1 MNDQANRLRQM
12 NEMMGASRS
21 AILKPIQTQARVITV
36 TSGKG
41 GVGKTNV
48 TVALAVAFA
57 RLGKKVLILDADLGL
72 SNVDV
77 ILGASAPGNLFQVI
91 HNGLDL
97 NDVVADGPLGIKFI
111 SGGSG
116 IYDLSNLSDSQIQY
130 FLHQVGQFDNW
141 ADIILIDT
149 GAGLNRMVLNFVL
162 AADEVVVVT
171 TPEPT
176 AVADAYAVIKA
187 YAAKGGQS
195 PVRLIVNRVRELAE
209 GEGVLNKL
217 AKVSQRFLGLPI
229 SHLGFIFEDRMVQK
243 SVTSQVPLMVAYPD
257 SVAARCIDRIAHS
270 LIFGEDLPV
279 PRGIR
284 GLFQRLLARGCTGS
298 W

>member
-12 NEMMGASRS
+12 NEMTGSSRS

-41 GVGKTNV
+41 GVGKTNL

-57 RLGKKVLILDADLGL
+57 RLGKNVLILDADLGL

-116 IYDLSNLSDSQIQY
+116 IYDLSNLSDSQIHY

-162 AADEVVVVT
+162 AADEVIVVT

-187 YAAKGGQS
+187 YAAQGGQS
-195 PVRLIVNRVRELAE
+195 PVRLVVNRVRELAE

-270 LIFGEDLPV
+270 LVFGEDLPV
-279 PRGIR
+279 PRGIK
-284 GLFQRLLARGCTGS
+284 GLFQRLLARG
-298 W
+298 

>member
-1 MNDQANRLRQM
+1 MNDQANRLRQL
-12 NEMMGASRS
+12 NEMMGSSRS

-41 GVGKTNV
+41 GVGKTNL

-91 HNGLDL
+91 HNGLSL

-162 AADEVVVVT
+162 AADEVIVVT

-187 YAAKGGQS
+187 YAAQGGQS
-195 PVRLIVNRVRELAE
+195 PIRLIVNRVRELAE

-217 AKVSQRFLGLPI
+217 SKVSQRFLGLSI

-243 SVTSQVPLMVAYPD
+243 SVTSQVPLMIAYPD

-270 LIFGEDLPV
+270 LVFGEDLPV

-284 GLFQRLLARGCTGS
+284 GLFQRLLARG
-298 W
+298 

>member
-270 LIFGEDLPV
+270 LLFGEDLPV

-284 GLFQRLLARGCTGS
+284 GLFQRLLARG
-298 W
+298 

>member
-162 AADEVVVVT
+162 AADEVIVVT

-187 YAAKGGQS
+187 YAAKCGQS

-217 AKVSQRFLGLPI
+217 AKVSQRFLGLSI
-229 SHLGFIFEDRMVQK
+229 SHLGFIFEDRLVQK

-270 LIFGEDLPV
+270 LLFGEDLPV

-284 GLFQRLLARGCTGS
+284 GLFQRLLARG
-298 W
+298 

>member
-162 AADEVVVVT
+162 AADEVIVVT

-217 AKVSQRFLGLPI
+217 AKVSQRFLGLSI

-270 LIFGEDLPV
+270 LLFGED
-279 PRGIR
+279 
-284 GLFQRLLARGCTGS
+284 
-298 W
+298 

>member
-1 MNDQANRLRQM
+1 M
-12 NEMMGASRS
+12 
-21 AILKPIQTQARVITV
+21 
-36 TSGKG
+36 
-41 GVGKTNV
+41 
-48 TVALAVAFA
+48 
-57 RLGKKVLILDADLGL
+57 KV
-72 SNVDV
+72 VCTECC
-77 ILGASAPGNLFQVI
+77 
-91 HNGLDL
+91 
-97 NDVVADGPLGIKFI
+97 
-111 SGGSG
+111 
-116 IYDLSNLSDSQIQY
+116 QIQY

-162 AADEVVVVT
+162 AADEVIVVT

-217 AKVSQRFLGLPI
+217 AKVSQRFLGLSI

-243 SVTSQVPLMVAYPD
+243 SVTSQGPLMVAYPD

-270 LIFGEDLPV
+270 LLFGEDLPV

-284 GLFQRLLARGCTGS
+284 GLFQRLLARG
-298 W
+298 

>member
-12 NEMMGASRS
+12 NEMTGSSRS

-41 GVGKTNV
+41 GVGKTNL

-57 RLGKKVLILDADLGL
+57 RLGKNVLILDADLGL

-116 IYDLSNLSDSQIQY
+116 IYDLSNLSDSQIHY

-162 AADEVVVVT
+162 AADEVIVVT

-187 YAAKGGQS
+187 YAAQGGQS
-195 PVRLIVNRVRELAE
+195 PVRLVVNRVRELAE

-217 AKVSQRFLGLPI
+217 AKVSQRFLGLSI

-270 LIFGEDLPV
+270 LAFGEDLPV
-279 PRGIR
+279 PRGIK
-284 GLFQRLLARGCTGS
+284 GLFQRLLARG
-298 W
+298 

>member
-57 RLGKKVLILDADLGL
+57 RLGKKVLILDANLGL

-162 AADEVVVVT
+162 AADEVIVVT

-217 AKVSQRFLGLPI
+217 AKVSQRFLGLSI

-270 LIFGEDLPV
+270 LLFGEDLPV

-284 GLFQRLLARGCTGS
+284 GLFQRLLARG
-298 W
+298 

>member
-1 MNDQANRLRQM
+1 MRV
-12 NEMMGASRS
+12 
-21 AILKPIQTQARVITV
+21 IQTLYLEICL
-36 TSGKG
+36 KF
-41 GVGKTNV
+41 
-48 TVALAVAFA
+48 L
-57 RLGKKVLILDADLGL
+57 LEKVLILDADLGL

-162 AADEVVVVT
+162 AADEVIVVT

-217 AKVSQRFLGLPI
+217 AKVSQRFLGLSI

-270 LIFGEDLPV
+270 LLFGEDLPV

-284 GLFQRLLARGCTGS
+284 GLFQRLLARG
-298 W
+298 

>member
-162 AADEVVVVT
+162 AADEVIVVT

-217 AKVSQRFLGLPI
+217 AKVSQRFLGLSI

-270 LIFGEDLPV
+270 LLFGEDLPV

-284 GLFQRLLARGCTGS
+284 GLFQRLLARV
-298 W
+298 

>member
-1 MNDQANRLRQM
+1 MNDQANRLRQL
-12 NEMMGASRS
+12 NEMMGSSRS

-41 GVGKTNV
+41 GVGKTNL

-162 AADEVVVVT
+162 AADEVIVVT

-187 YAAKGGQS
+187 YAAQGGQS

-217 AKVSQRFLGLPI
+217 AKVSQRFLGLSI

-243 SVTSQVPLMVAYPD
+243 SVVSQVPLMIAYPD

-270 LIFGEDLPV
+270 LVFGEDLPV

-284 GLFQRLLARGCTGS
+284 GLFQRLLARG
-298 W
+298 

>member
-12 NEMMGASRS
+12 NDSMGVSRS
-21 AILKPIQTQARVITV
+21 AILKPIQTHARVITV

-41 GVGKTNV
+41 GVGKTNL
-48 TVALAVAFA
+48 TVALAVSFA

-162 AADEVVVVT
+162 AADEVIVVT

-187 YAAKGGQS
+187 YGSKGGQS
-195 PVRLIVNRVRELAE
+195 PIRLVVNRVRELAE

-217 AKVSQRFLGLPI
+217 AKVSQRFLGLSI
-229 SHLGFIFEDRMVQK
+229 LHLGFIFEDRMVQK

-257 SVAARCIDRIAHS
+257 SVAARCIDRIAHA
-270 LIFGEDLPV
+270 LIFGEDLPN

-284 GLFQRLLARGCTGS
+284 GLFQRLLARS
-298 W
+298 

>member
-57 RLGKKVLILDADLGL
+57 RLGKKILILDADLGL

-162 AADEVVVVT
+162 AADEVIVVT

-217 AKVSQRFLGLPI
+217 AKVSQRFLGLSI

-270 LIFGEDLPV
+270 LLFGEDLPV

-284 GLFQRLLARGCTGS
+284 GLFQRLLARG
-298 W
+298 

>member
-1 MNDQANRLRQM
+1 M
-12 NEMMGASRS
+12 
-21 AILKPIQTQARVITV
+21 
-36 TSGKG
+36 
-41 GVGKTNV
+41 
-48 TVALAVAFA
+48 
-57 RLGKKVLILDADLGL
+57 GKKVLILDADLGL

-91 HNGLDL
+91 HNGLSL

-162 AADEVVVVT
+162 AADEVIVVT

-187 YAAKGGQS
+187 YAAQGGHS
-195 PVRLIVNRVRELAE
+195 PIRLIVNRVRELAE

-217 AKVSQRFLGLPI
+217 SKVSQRFLGLSI

-243 SVTSQVPLMVAYPD
+243 SVTSQVPLMIAYPD
-257 SVAARCIDRIAHS
+257 SVAARCVDRIAHS
-270 LIFGEDLPV
+270 LVFGEDLPV

-284 GLFQRLLARGCTGS
+284 GLFQRLLARG
-298 W
+298 

>member
-1 MNDQANRLRQM
+1 MNDQANRLRQL
-12 NEMMGASRS
+12 NEMMGSSRS

-41 GVGKTNV
+41 GVGKTNL

-91 HNGLDL
+91 HNGLSL

-162 AADEVVVVT
+162 AADEVIVVT

-187 YAAKGGQS
+187 YAAQGGHS
-195 PVRLIVNRVRELAE
+195 PIRLIVNRVRELAE

-217 AKVSQRFLGLPI
+217 SKVSQRFLGLSI

-243 SVTSQVPLMVAYPD
+243 SVTSQVPLMIAYPD
-257 SVAARCIDRIAHS
+257 SVAARCVDRIAHS
-270 LIFGEDLPV
+270 LVFGEDLPV

-284 GLFQRLLARGCTGS
+284 GLFQRLLARG
-298 W
+298 

>member
-162 AADEVVVVT
+162 AADEVIVVT

-209 GEGVLNKL
+209 GEGVLYKL
-217 AKVSQRFLGLPI
+217 AKVSQRFLGLSI

-243 SVTSQVPLMVAYPD
+243 SVTSEVPLMVAYPD

-270 LIFGEDLPV
+270 LLFGEDLPV

-284 GLFQRLLARGCTGS
+284 GLFQRLLARG
-298 W
+298 

>member
-12 NEMMGASRS
+12 NEMTGSSRS

-41 GVGKTNV
+41 GVGKTNL

-57 RLGKKVLILDADLGL
+57 RLGKNVLILDADLGL

-116 IYDLSNLSDSQIQY
+116 IYDLSNLSDSQIHY

-162 AADEVVVVT
+162 AADEVIVVT

-187 YAAKGGQS
+187 YAAQGGQS
-195 PVRLIVNRVRELAE
+195 PVRLVVNRVRELAE

-217 AKVSQRFLGLPI
+217 AKVSQRFLGLSI

-270 LIFGEDLPV
+270 LVFGEDLPV
-279 PRGIR
+279 PRGIK
-284 GLFQRLLARGCTGS
+284 GLFQRLLARG
-298 W
+298 

>member
-57 RLGKKVLILDADLGL
+57 RLGKKVLILDAALGL

-195 PVRLIVNRVRELAE
+195 PVRLIVNRVRELVE

-270 LIFGEDLPV
+270 LIYGEDLPV

-284 GLFQRLLARGCTGS
+284 GLFQRLLARG
-298 W
+298 

>member
-162 AADEVVVVT
+162 AADEVIVIT

-217 AKVSQRFLGLPI
+217 AKVSQRFLGLSI

-284 GLFQRLLARGCTGS
+284 GLFQRLLARG
-298 W
+298 

>member
-36 TSGKG
+36 TSAKG

-284 GLFQRLLARGCTGS
+284 GLFQRLLARG
-298 W
+298 

>member
-270 LIFGEDLPV
+270 LIYGEDLPV

-284 GLFQRLLARGCTGS
+284 GLFQRLLARG
-298 W
+298 

>member
-1 MNDQANRLRQM
+1 
-12 NEMMGASRS
+12 MGASRS

-162 AADEVVVVT
+162 AADEVIVVT

-217 AKVSQRFLGLPI
+217 AKVSQRFLGLSI

-270 LIFGEDLPV
+270 LLFGEDLPV

-284 GLFQRLLARGCTGS
+284 GLFQRLLARG
-298 W
+298 

>member
-149 GAGLNRMVLNFVL
+149 GAGLNRIVLNFVL
-162 AADEVVVVT
+162 AADEVIVVT

-217 AKVSQRFLGLPI
+217 AKVSQRFLGLSI

-270 LIFGEDLPV
+270 LLFGEDLPV

-284 GLFQRLLARGCTGS
+284 GLFQRLLARG
-298 W
+298 

>member
-1 MNDQANRLRQM
+1 MNDQANRLRQL
-12 NEMMGASRS
+12 NEMMGSSRS

-41 GVGKTNV
+41 GVGKTNL

-91 HNGLDL
+91 HNGLSL

-176 AVADAYAVIKA
+176 AVADAYAVVKA
-187 YAAKGGQS
+187 YASQGGHS
-195 PVRLIVNRVRELAE
+195 PIRLIVNRVRELAE

-217 AKVSQRFLGLPI
+217 SKVSQRFLGLSI

-243 SVTSQVPLMVAYPD
+243 SVTSQVPLMIAYPD

-284 GLFQRLLARGCTGS
+284 GLFQRLLARG
-298 W
+298 

>member
-21 AILKPIQTQARVITV
+21 AILKPIQTQARVITI

-41 GVGKTNV
+41 GVGKTNL

-97 NDVVADGPLGIKFI
+97 TEVVADGPLGIKFI

-162 AADEVVVVT
+162 AADEVIVVT

-217 AKVSQRFLGLPI
+217 AKVSQRFLGLSI

-270 LIFGEDLPV
+270 LLFGEDLPV

-284 GLFQRLLARGCTGS
+284 GLFQRLLARG
-298 W
+298 